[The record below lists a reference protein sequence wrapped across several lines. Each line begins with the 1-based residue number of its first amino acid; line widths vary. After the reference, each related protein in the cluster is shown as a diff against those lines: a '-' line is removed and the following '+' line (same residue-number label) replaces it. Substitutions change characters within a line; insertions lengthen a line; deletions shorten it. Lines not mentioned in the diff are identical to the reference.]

1 MDTPRIQYAKT
12 SDGVSIAFCVMGEGQ
27 PIVYASNVWGDVHW
41 YLHNDA
47 TRREMDRL
55 VASGWRLVRYDGRG
69 MGSSDRDV
77 SDFSLEARL
86 RDLEAVVE
94 LAGVER
100 FVLCGYGQGGPVA
113 ISYAIHCPERVSH
126 LILVN
131 SFAKGSDYY
140 QRVPVMRALIGMRA
154 MAEEQWDFFTLT
166 LATGPP
172 RRRRRNE
179 A

>member
-1 MDTPRIQYAKT
+1 MMERRIQYAKT

-77 SDFSLEARL
+77 SDFTLDPRVG
-86 RDLEAVVE
+86 DLEAVVE
-94 LAGVER
+94 VAGGER
-100 FVLCGYGQGGPVA
+100 
-113 ISYAIHCPERVSH
+113 
-126 LILVN
+126 
-131 SFAKGSDYY
+131 
-140 QRVPVMRALIGMRA
+140 
-154 MAEEQWDFFTLT
+154 
-166 LATGPP
+166 
-172 RRRRRNE
+172 
-179 A
+179 